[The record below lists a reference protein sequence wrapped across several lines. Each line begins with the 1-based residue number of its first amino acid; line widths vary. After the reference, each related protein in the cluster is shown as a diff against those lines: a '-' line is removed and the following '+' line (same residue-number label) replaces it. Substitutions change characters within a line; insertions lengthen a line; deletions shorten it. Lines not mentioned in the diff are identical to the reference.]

1 MLSDL
6 VVNDQLVVEAKG
18 IYSIEKFLIA
28 RRLMYWQVYLHKTVI
43 SAEQL
48 LVNILKRA
56 KELAGRNVELP
67 GTEPLKYFLYNKIFK
82 KDLVCNEDE
91 MINVMEYFAKL
102 DDYDIITSIK
112 TWSDNSDRTLSIL
125 CQYLL
130 NRKLYK
136 VKIQNNP
143 FDIDEIN
150 AYHKKTQEFLDR
162 KSVV

>member
-1 MLSDL
+1 
-6 VVNDQLVVEAKG
+6 
-18 IYSIEKFLIA
+18 
-28 RRLMYWQVYLHKTVI
+28 
-43 SAEQL
+43 
-48 LVNILKRA
+48 
-56 KELAGRNVELP
+56 
-67 GTEPLKYFLYNKIFK
+67 
-82 KDLVCNEDE
+82 

-150 AYHKKTQEFLDR
+150 AYHKKTQEFLDL
-162 KSVV
+162 KPDEVKYFTGTDSISNFAYDLQDCKINVLFKNGELIDISSASDMLNTEVLSKTITKYFMYYPKALTF